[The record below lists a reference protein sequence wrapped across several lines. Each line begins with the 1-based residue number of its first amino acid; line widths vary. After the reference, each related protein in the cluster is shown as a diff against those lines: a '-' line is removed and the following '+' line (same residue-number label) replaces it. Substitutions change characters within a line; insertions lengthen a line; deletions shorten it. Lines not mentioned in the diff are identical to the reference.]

1 MELKKQWRD
10 NMSLTDVKKQILAM
24 IEELNPESELLT
36 DDPDIS
42 AKINYVINQIMIEL
56 VRLKKLPT
64 NKTIEVKEN
73 EVKSFTELADDL
85 FQLNMIRGVKH
96 NIVDNTVIFEEDG
109 TANVFYY
116 KYPTLITDEN
126 ASTYEFELPMDLMQI
141 LPYGVAGDLL
151 KSDISANYGQVY
163 ANRYESM
170 IQRIDPRYSTG
181 SFYISGDDYGF

>member
-126 ASTYEFELPMDLMQI
+126 ASTYEFELPIDLMQV

>member
-1 MELKKQWRD
+1 MT
-10 NMSLTDVKKQILAM
+10 LTDVKKQILAM

-42 AKINYVINQIMIEL
+42 AKINYVINQIMLEL
-56 VRLKKLPT
+56 VRIKKLPA
-64 NKTIEVKEN
+64 NKTLDVKKDDIKE
-73 EVKSFTELADDL
+73 FTELADDL
-85 FQLNMIRGVKH
+85 FQLNIIRGVKH

-126 ASTYEFELPMDLMQI
+126 ASTYEFELPMDLMQV

-170 IQRIDPRYSTG
+170 IQRIDPRYSMG
-181 SFYISGDDYGF
+181 SFYISGEDYGI

>member
-64 NKTIEVKEN
+64 NKIIEVKEN

-85 FQLNMIRGVKH
+85 FQLNMIRGIKH

-126 ASTYEFELPMDLMQI
+126 ASAYEFELPIDLMQV

-181 SFYISGDDYGF
+181 SFYISGEDYGF

>member
-56 VRLKKLPT
+56 VRLKKLPA
-64 NKTIEVKEN
+64 NKMIEVKEN

-109 TANVFYY
+109 TANIFYY
-116 KYPTLITDEN
+116 KYPTLIIDEN
-126 ASTYEFELPMDLMQI
+126 ASTYEFELPIDLMQV

-181 SFYISGDDYGF
+181 SFYISGEDYGF

>member
-10 NMSLTDVKKQILAM
+10 NMTLTDVKKQVLAM

-56 VRLKKLPT
+56 VRLKKLPA
-64 NKTIEVKEN
+64 NKTTEVKEN

-126 ASTYEFELPMDLMQI
+126 ASTYEFELPIDLMQI

-151 KSDISANYGQVY
+151 KSDISADYGQVY

>member
-1 MELKKQWRD
+1 MT
-10 NMSLTDVKKQILAM
+10 LTDVKKQILAM

-56 VRLKKLPT
+56 VRLKKLPA
-64 NKTIEVKEN
+64 NKTTEVKEN

-126 ASTYEFELPMDLMQI
+126 ASTYEFELPIDLMQI

-151 KSDISANYGQVY
+151 KSDISADYGQVY

>member
-1 MELKKQWRD
+1 MEPKKQWRD
-10 NMSLTDVKKQILAM
+10 NMTLTDVKKQILAM
-24 IEELNPESELLT
+24 IEELNPESDLLT

-56 VRLKKLPT
+56 VRLKKLPA
-64 NKTIEVKEN
+64 NKIIEVKEN
-73 EVKSFTELADDL
+73 EVKSFIELADDL

-126 ASTYEFELPMDLMQI
+126 ASTYEFELPIDLMQV

-181 SFYISGDDYGF
+181 SFYISGEDYGF

>member
-56 VRLKKLPT
+56 VRLKKLPA
-64 NKTIEVKEN
+64 NKMIEVKEN

-96 NIVDNTVIFEEDG
+96 NIVDNIVTFEEDG

-126 ASTYEFELPMDLMQI
+126 ASTYEFELPIDLMQV

-170 IQRIDPRYSTG
+170 IQRIDPRYSMG
-181 SFYISGDDYGF
+181 SFYISGEDYGF

>member
-1 MELKKQWRD
+1 MEPKKQWRD
-10 NMSLTDVKKQILAM
+10 NMTLTDVKKQILAM
-24 IEELNPESELLT
+24 IEELNPESDLLT

-56 VRLKKLPT
+56 VRLKKLPA
-64 NKTIEVKEN
+64 NKIIEVKEN

-126 ASTYEFELPMDLMQI
+126 ASTYEFELPIDLMQV

>member
-1 MELKKQWRD
+1 MEPKKQWRD
-10 NMSLTDVKKQILAM
+10 NMTLTDVKKQILAM
-24 IEELNPESELLT
+24 IEELNPESDLLT

-56 VRLKKLPT
+56 VRLKKLPA
-64 NKTIEVKEN
+64 NKTTEVKEN

-126 ASTYEFELPMDLMQI
+126 ASTYEFELPIDLMQV

>member
-1 MELKKQWRD
+1 MTL
-10 NMSLTDVKKQILAM
+10 NDVKKQILAM
-24 IEELNPESELLT
+24 IEELNSNSELLT

-42 AKINYVINQIMIEL
+42 AKINYVINQIMLEL
-56 VRLKKLPT
+56 VRIKKLPA
-64 NKTIEVKEN
+64 NKTLDVKKDDIKEF
-73 EVKSFTELADDL
+73 KELADDL
-85 FQLNMIRGVKH
+85 YQLNIIRGVKH
-96 NIVDNTVIFEEDG
+96 NIVDNTVTFEEDG
-109 TANVFYY
+109 KASVFYY
-116 KYPTLITDEN
+116 KFPTLITDKN
-126 ASTYEFELPMDLMQI
+126 ASTYKFELPIDLMQI

>member
-56 VRLKKLPT
+56 VRLKKLPA

-96 NIVDNTVIFEEDG
+96 NIVDNIVTFEEDG

-126 ASTYEFELPMDLMQI
+126 ASTYEFELPIDLMQV